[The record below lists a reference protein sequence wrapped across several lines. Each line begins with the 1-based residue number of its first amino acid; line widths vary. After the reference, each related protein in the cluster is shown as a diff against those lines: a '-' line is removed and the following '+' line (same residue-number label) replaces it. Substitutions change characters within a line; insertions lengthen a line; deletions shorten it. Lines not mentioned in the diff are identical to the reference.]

1 MSVSPL
7 SRRELLRSTGLIA
20 GTALAWRCTP
30 DVLWAQAQAP
40 SKEQAVAALAAA
52 RAEMAKTP
60 ITRTKLADNLELLQ
74 GPGGNVTVLHGADG
88 LVLVD
93 NFIRGAWPALKT
105 TLDAIGGAVKVGID
119 THWHFDH
126 ADNNASVRQA
136 GGTIVGHVNTKKRLS
151 EPHDILGMHFDPEPA
166 EALPTIT
173 FKDSHQLKANGE
185 DVVLQAF
192 PPSHTDT
199 DIIAVFNKV
208 NVVQLGDLF
217 FNGFYP
223 FIDLSTGGS
232 IGGMIDAAQRALG
245 IVDAKTRIV
254 PGHGPMGD
262 RAALQRYYAV
272 LSKVRD
278 NVGKLKAA
286 GKSLADT
293 QAAKPNAEFDAQWG
307 GGFMNPD
314 NFVAIVYNS
323 L

>member
-1 MSVSPL
+1 M

-20 GTALAWRCTP
+20 GTALAWRYTP
-30 DVLWAQAQAP
+30 DVLWAQAKAP
-40 SKEQAVAALAAA
+40 TREEAVAALAAA
-52 RAEMAKTP
+52 RAGMAQTP
-60 ITRTKLADNLELLQ
+60 ITRAKLADNLELLQ

-105 TLDAIGGAVKVGID
+105 TLDAIGGAVRIGID

-136 GGTIVGHVNTKKRLS
+136 GGTIVAHVNTKKRLS
-151 EPHDILGMHFDPEPA
+151 EPHDLLGMHFDPEPA

-173 FKDSHQLKANGE
+173 FKDAHQLKANGE

-192 PPSHTDT
+192 APAHTDT
-199 DIIAVFNKV
+199 DIIALYNKA

-217 FNGFYP
+217 FNGMYP
-223 FIDLSTGGS
+223 FTDLSTGGS

-245 IVDAKTRIV
+245 IVDGSTRIV

-262 RAALQRYYAV
+262 RAALQRYHAV
-272 LSKVRD
+272 LAKVRD

-286 GKSLADT
+286 GKSLADA

-314 NFVAIVYNS
+314 DFVAIVYNS

>member
-1 MSVSPL
+1 MSHLPL
-7 SRRELLRSTGLIA
+7 SRRAFLSSTGAIA
-20 GTALAWRCTP
+20 GAALYWPET
-30 DVLWAQAQAP
+30 LWAQAKAP
-40 SKEQAVAALAAA
+40 SLEEARAAVVAA
-52 RAEMAKTP
+52 RAGMAKTP
-60 ITRTKLADNLELLQ
+60 ITRVRLTESLELLQ

-93 NFIRGAWPALKT
+93 NFIRGAWPGLET
-105 TLDAIGGAVKVGID
+105 TLKAIGGAVKVGIN

-136 GGTIVGHVNTKKRLS
+136 GGTIVAHANTKTRLS

-192 PPSHTDT
+192 APAHTDT
-199 DIIAVFNKV
+199 DIIALYNKA
-208 NVVQLGDLF
+208 NVVHLGDLF
-217 FNGFYP
+217 FNGSYP
-223 FIDLSTGGS
+223 FIDVSTGGS

-245 IVDAKTRIV
+245 IVDANTKIV
-254 PGHGPMGD
+254 PGHGPLAD
-262 RAALQRYYAV
+262 RAALQRYRSV
-272 LSKVRD
+272 LAQSRD
-278 NVGKLKAA
+278 AIGKLKAS

-293 QAAKPNAEFDAQWG
+293 QAAKPTAEFDAQWG
-307 GGFMNPD
+307 TGFMNPE
-314 NFVAIVYNS
+314 NFVAVVYNS

>member
-1 MSVSPL
+1 MSHLPL
-7 SRRELLRSTGLIA
+7 SRRAFLGSTGLIA
-20 GTALAWRCTP
+20 GAALYWPET
-30 DVLWAQAQAP
+30 LWAQAKAP
-40 SKEQAVAALAAA
+40 SLEEARAAVVAA
-52 RAEMAKTP
+52 RAGMAKTP
-60 ITRTKLADNLELLQ
+60 ITRSKLADNLELLQ

-93 NFIRGAWPALKT
+93 NFIRGAWPALET
-105 TLDAIGGAVKVGID
+105 TLKEIGGPVKIGID

-192 PPSHTDT
+192 APAHTDT
-199 DIIAVFNKV
+199 DIIALYNKA

-217 FNGFYP
+217 FNGMYP

-232 IGGMIDAAQRALG
+232 IGGMIEAAQRALG
-245 IVDAKTRIV
+245 IVDGKTRIV

-262 RAALQRYYAV
+262 RAALQRYYSV
-272 LSKVRD
+272 LNKVRD

-307 GGFMNPD
+307 GGFMNPE

>member
-1 MSVSPL
+1 MPASM

-20 GTALAWRCTP
+20 GTALAWRYTP
-30 DVLWAQAQAP
+30 DVLWAQAKAP
-40 SKEQAVAALAAA
+40 TREEAVAALAAA
-52 RAEMAKTP
+52 RAGMAQTP
-60 ITRTKLADNLELLQ
+60 ITRAKLADNLELLQ

-105 TLDAIGGAVKVGID
+105 TLDAIGGAVRIGID

-136 GGTIVGHVNTKKRLS
+136 GGTIVAHVNTKKRLS
-151 EPHDILGMHFDPEPA
+151 EPHDLLGMHFDPEPA

-173 FKDSHQLKANGE
+173 FKDAHQLKANGE

-192 PPSHTDT
+192 APAHTDT
-199 DIIAVFNKV
+199 DIIALYNKA

-217 FNGFYP
+217 FNGMYP

-245 IVDAKTRIV
+245 IVDGSTRIV

-262 RAALQRYYAV
+262 RAALQRYHAV
-272 LSKVRD
+272 LAKVRD

-314 NFVAIVYNS
+314 DFVAIVYNS